1 MPAKPGYRPFS
12 LPWLNPGCLKR
23 PLIHFAIR
31 AAALL
36 LLTQAAQA
44 HQPDWALGPFSRP
57 ASGNPIVAPDPAA
70 TFNCPVTGQ
79 PVAWESL
86 HTFNPA
92 AAVKDGQVF
101 LVYRAEDASGRME
114 VGGHTSRLGL
124 AVSSDGIHFQRRP
137 EPVLFPDHD
146 AQAAEEWSGG
156 CEDPRLVEAEDG
168 RFILTYTQFHRGL
181 HPGAHLAVATTRDF
195 LTWEKHGNAF
205 AKAGAR
211 FSQANTKSGAIVTSL
226 RDGHQVA
233 ARIQGRYWM
242 YYGEEGLNLASSTDL
257 LDWTPVQDAQGN
269 ALKVLPLRKGNA
281 DSALAEG
288 GPCPILTSRGIVVLY
303 NGKNAAPP
311 DGDPALATGVYTVGQ
326 ALFSAEDPTKLLDRA
341 QGPCLQPEA
350 AFEKTGQYQAG
361 TTFAEGLVMF
371 KGHWHLYYG
380 CADSFVGVAV
390 AL

>member
-23 PLIHFAIR
+23 PLIRFAIR

-181 HPGAHLAVATTRDF
+181 HPGAHLAMATTRDF